1 MKKQLMRKT
10 RRGFTLIEIMVVV
23 VIIGLL
29 AAFVGPEIWS
39 MFAQG
44 QDDIAAA
51 KVRDLHGKV
60 KIWMTIKK
68 KGVPQDFTE
77 LETPLRKND
86 DEPFLRVDDDPWG
99 NPYYLKTM
107 GRKKFQVCSAGED
120 GEEDTEDDIC
130 YPEEDDR

>member
-1 MKKQLMRKT
+1 MKKLK
-10 RRGFTLIEIMVVV
+10 RGFTLIEIMVVV

-44 QDDIAAA
+44 QDDIARA

-68 KGVPQDFTE
+68 TGVPS
-77 LETPLRKND
+77 
-86 DEPFLRVDDDPWG
+86 G
-99 NPYYLKTM
+99 
-107 GRKKFQVCSAGED
+107 
-120 GEEDTEDDIC
+120 
-130 YPEEDDR
+130 